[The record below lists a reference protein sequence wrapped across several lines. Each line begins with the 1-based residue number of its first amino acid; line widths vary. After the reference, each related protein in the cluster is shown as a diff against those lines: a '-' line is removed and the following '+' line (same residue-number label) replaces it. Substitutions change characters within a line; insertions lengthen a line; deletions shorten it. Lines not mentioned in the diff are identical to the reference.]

1 MSNHLAIATVTAAL
15 GQIVF
20 TSAQGAVNGV
30 MLRYGRPT
38 APAQGSSDRRVHV
51 YMFQV
56 TPNVALR
63 NADLPT
69 RRGDGSLSKRPQA
82 ALELHYLLTFYGDDQ
97 AFEPDRMLGAV
108 ARDLHARP
116 VLTAQNISDA
126 INGNLSSLSE
136 SDLGD
141 AIERVRFTPA
151 TLSLDE
157 QSKLWSVLIQ
167 TPHALSVV
175 YTASVVLIDAV
186 ETAAPSLPV
195 LKRGQDDR
203 GVNTTLGSSPRLDS
217 AWYGFVQ
224 SEGRQPPLPSLAAA
238 QLGARLI
245 ITGDKLSGD
254 ALSLV
259 FSHALL
265 PDIIIDVAS
274 ADRDE
279 QHARLT
285 LPDDAGAQNT
295 WAAGVYSVVANVRR
309 GSTVSSS
316 PAWAMVL
323 APRISAITPNP
334 AATSG
339 GSVTLSVS
347 CHPQVQPTQKA
358 TLLIANREVPAQPHP
373 SATDTL
379 DFVVDQAPIGNDQ
392 LIWLRVGGAE
402 SMPVRI
408 DPATGGFVFDD
419 AQRVSIT

>member
-30 MLRYGRPT
+30 QLRFGRPV
-38 APAQGSSDRRVHV
+38 APAQGNTDRRVHV
-51 YMFQV
+51 YLFQV

-69 RRGDGSLSKRPQA
+69 RRSDGSLSKRPQA
-82 ALELHYLLTFYGDDQ
+82 ALELHYMLTFYGDDQ
-97 AFEPDRMLGAV
+97 SFEPDRMLGAV

-126 INGNLSSLSE
+126 IGGNPSSLSD

-141 AIERVRFTPA
+141 AIERVRFTPT

-167 TPHALSVV
+167 TPHALTVV

-186 ETAAPSLPV
+186 ETAAPTLPV
-195 LKRGQDDR
+195 LRRGQDDR

-217 AWYGFVQ
+217 AWFGFVQ

-238 QLGARLI
+238 QLGARVL

-259 FSHALL
+259 FKHPLL
-265 PDIIIDVAS
+265 PPLTVDIAT

-279 QHARLT
+279 QHIRLT
-285 LPDDAGAQNT
+285 LPDNGPAQST
-295 WAAGVYSVVANVRR
+295 WAAGVYNVVADVRH
-309 GSTVSSS
+309 GSAVSSS

-323 APRISAITPNP
+323 APRISGITPNP
-334 AATSG
+334 AARSG
-339 GSVTLSVS
+339 GSVTLSIA
-347 CHPQVQPTQKA
+347 CHPQVLPDQKA
-358 TLLIANREVPAQPHP
+358 TLLIADREIAAQPHAAP
-373 SATDTL
+373 TASL
-379 DFVVDQAPIGNDQ
+379 DFVIDQAPVGNGQ
-392 LIWLRVGGAE
+392 LVWLRIDGAE

-408 DPATGGFVFDD
+408 DPANGGFAFDD

>member
-30 MLRYGRPT
+30 LLRFGRPT
-38 APAQGSSDRRVHV
+38 PPAQGNTERRVHV
-51 YMFQV
+51 YLFQV
-56 TPNVALR
+56 TPHVALR

-69 RRGDGSLSKRPQA
+69 RRADGSLSKRPQA

-126 INGNLSSLSE
+126 ISGNATALGD

-141 AIERVRFTPA
+141 AIERVRFTPH
-151 TLSLDE
+151 TLTLDE

-175 YTASVVLIDAV
+175 YTASVVLIDAL
-186 ETAAPSLPV
+186 ENAAPTLPV

-217 AWYGFVQ
+217 AWFGFVQ

-238 QLGARLI
+238 QLGARVL
-245 ITGDKLSGD
+245 ITGDKLSGE
-254 ALSLV
+254 ALSLR
-259 FSHALL
+259 FKHPLL
-265 PDIIIDVAS
+265 PVLTVDVAT
-274 ADRDE
+274 ADRDA

-285 LPDDAGAQNT
+285 LPDDGPAQSA
-295 WAAGVYSVVANVRR
+295 WAAGIYSVVADVRH
-309 GSTVSSS
+309 GSTLASS

-334 AATSG
+334 AARNL
-339 GSVTLSVS
+339 GSVTLSVV
-347 CHPQVQPTQKA
+347 CHPQVLPGQTA
-358 TLLIANREVPAQPHP
+358 TLLIADREIPAQAHAVPT
-373 SATDTL
+373 ATL
-379 DFVVDQAPIGNDQ
+379 DFVIDQAPVGNGQ
-392 LIWLRVGGAE
+392 LVWLRIDGAE
-402 SMPVRI
+402 SMPVRM
-408 DPATGGFVFDD
+408 DPANGAFAFDD
-419 AQRVSIT
+419 TQRVSIT